1 MHYLKSLR
9 VRVALVWLVFLLVVA
24 FSLIQGSRVR
34 ANIVAEENAR
44 FEREAVLA
52 SVASEVFTAQLV
64 HQVGALLRAVRQ
76 FHRKSGT
83 YAETEAFI
91 DQLGFD
97 RSLIDGIYLL
107 DAEGWGVAKARGRNA
122 ADRDYFQ
129 HHRQTS
135 GDSLKISPVEVGRVS
150 GKLHF
155 RISIRVE
162 RDDGRFDGVVL
173 ATVRP
178 EAFSNHYRQMQGGEN
193 RVFSLIL
200 SDSHRLLTRLP
211 EPTPEQWAR
220 PADDDNWTRILSD
233 EVGRFVAVSPVDG
246 IERVYVFRK
255 IHQLP
260 LVMFIGFAEAD
271 VQRSVAVRFGRLQDI
286 AVSGLIILGL
296 AALLLSV
303 TLLSRE
309 RLALANERLAHAYDA
324 MRAQAMTDALTGLPA
339 RPMFFDRLA
348 QAVSAARRNERLVA
362 LLFLD
367 LDGFK
372 AVNDRFGHD
381 AGDVVLK
388 AVTHRW
394 LACVRES
401 DTVARLGGD
410 EFAVII
416 ADVDPGT
423 SLQPVC
429 EKLIAALRD
438 DIELANG
445 QFARVGVS
453 IGLVLYPDNGL
464 EIDSLLAAA
473 DAAMYQSKA
482 RGKNTWT
489 LATSRP
495 QPNGEVLEWLVFS
508 DTHLL
513 GVAEIDEQHR
523 QLVRLVNRLNRAV
536 NGEDDAGEVAALF
549 ARLFEATREHFDTEH
564 RYMQQYGYPAM
575 AVHDH
580 EHQRLLDEL
589 SRMAA
594 DAAPGNELL
603 ILQRLKDWLL
613 DHINGADRQLGHYL
627 VRHGCD

>member
-1 MHYLKSLR
+1 VHHLKSLR

-34 ANIVAEENAR
+34 ANILAEENAR
-44 FEREAVLA
+44 FERNAVLA

-76 FHRKSGT
+76 FHRKTGA

-107 DAEGWGVAKARGRNA
+107 DAEGWGVAKARGHNA
-122 ADRDYFQ
+122 AERDYFQ
-129 HHRQTS
+129 HHRQTP
-135 GDSLKISPVEVGRVS
+135 GDSLKISPVEVGKVG

-155 RISIRVE
+155 SISLRVE
-162 RDDGRFDGVVL
+162 RDDGQFDGVL
-173 ATVRP
+173 MATVRP
-178 EAFSNHYRQMQGGEN
+178 EAFSNHYRQLQGGED

-200 SDSHRLLTRLP
+200 SDSRRLLTRLP

-220 PADDDNWTRILSD
+220 PVALENWPMILRD

-260 LVMFIGFAEAD
+260 LVMFVGFAETEVAYAA
-271 VQRSVAVRFGRLQDI
+271 AVRFERLQDI
-286 AVSGLIILGL
+286 AISGLTILGL
-296 AALLLSV
+296 AGLILSLALI
-303 TLLSRE
+303 SRE
-309 RLALANERLAHAYDA
+309 RLATANVCLENAYEA
-324 MRAQAMTDALTGLPA
+324 MRAQAMSDALTGLPA

-372 AVNDRFGHD
+372 AVNDQYGHD

-394 LACVRES
+394 LTCVRDS

-416 ADVDPGT
+416 ADVLPGT
-423 SLQPVC
+423 SMQAVC
-429 EKLIAALRD
+429 EKIIAALAD
-438 DIELANG
+438 DIELPSG
-445 QFARVGVS
+445 HFAHVGVS
-453 IGLVLYPDNGL
+453 IGLAIYPDNGL

-489 LATSRP
+489 IATARP
-495 QPNGEVLEWLVFS
+495 VANGEALDWLVFS
-508 DTHLL
+508 DAHLL

-536 NGEDDAGEVAALF
+536 NGDEDAGEVAGLF
-549 ARLFEATREHFDTEH
+549 VRLFEATRQHFETEH
-564 RYMQQYGYPAM
+564 RYMVQYAYPATT
-575 AVHDH
+575 VHDH
-580 EHQRLLDEL
+580 EHQRLLEEL
-589 SRMAA
+589 TRMSSETT
-594 DAAPGNELL
+594 PGNELL
-603 ILQRLKDWLL
+603 ILQRVKDWLL
-613 DHINGADRQLGHYL
+613 DHINAADRQLGHYL
-627 VRHGCD
+627 VRHGCH

>member
-1 MHYLKSLR
+1 MHHLKSLR

-24 FSLIQGSRVR
+24 FSLFQGSRVR

-76 FHRKSGT
+76 FHRKSGA
-83 YAETEAFI
+83 YAETETFI

-97 RSLIDGIYLL
+97 RSLIDGLYLL
-107 DAEGWGVAKARGRNA
+107 DAKGWGVAKARGRNV

-129 HHRQTS
+129 THQRTP
-135 GDSLKISPVEVGRVS
+135 GDSLIISPVEIGRVS

-162 RDDGRFDGVVL
+162 REDGQFDGVVV

-178 EAFSNHYRQMQGGEN
+178 EAFSNHYRQLQGSEN

-200 SDSHRLLTRLP
+200 SDSRRLLTRLP
-211 EPTPEQWAR
+211 EPTLEQWAR
-220 PADDDNWTRILSD
+220 PANDDNWTMILRD
-233 EVGRFVAVSPVDG
+233 EIGRFVAVSPVDG
-246 IERVYVFRK
+246 IKRIYVFRK
-255 IHQLP
+255 INQLP
-260 LVMFIGFAEAD
+260 LVMFVGFAEDD
-271 VQRSVAVRFGRLQDI
+271 VQQAVAVRFRRLQDI
-286 AVSGLIILGL
+286 AVSGLFILGL
-296 AALLLSV
+296 SALTLS
-303 TLLSRE
+303 LALISRE
-309 RLALANERLAHAYDA
+309 RLAAANVRLESAYEV
-324 MRAQAMTDALTGLPA
+324 MRTQAMSDALTGLPA

-348 QAVSAARRNERLVA
+348 QAISAARRNERQVA

-372 AVNDRFGHD
+372 AVNDQHGHD

-394 LACVRES
+394 LGCVRES
-401 DTVARLGGD
+401 DTIARLGGD

-416 ADVDPGT
+416 GDLMPGT
-423 SLQPVC
+423 SMQAVC
-429 EKLIAALRD
+429 EKLIGAVAEDIALP
-438 DIELANG
+438 NG
-445 QFARVGVS
+445 QNAHVGVS
-453 IGLVLYPDNGL
+453 IGLACYPDNGL

-473 DAAMYQSKA
+473 DAAMYQSKG

-489 LATSRP
+489 LATARP
-495 QPNGEVLEWLVFS
+495 LPNGEALDWLVFS

-513 GVAEIDEQHR
+513 GVAEIDDQHR
-523 QLVRLVNRLNRAV
+523 QLVRLVNRLNRVV
-536 NGEDDAGEVAALF
+536 NGEADPGGVAGLF
-549 ARLFEATREHFDTEH
+549 AQLFEATRVHFETEH
-564 RYMQQYGYPAM
+564 RYMLQYAYPAM

-589 SRMAA
+589 TRMAGETT
-594 DAAPGNELL
+594 PGNELL
-603 ILQRLKDWLL
+603 ILQRVKDWLL
-613 DHINGADRQLGHYL
+613 DHIQGADRQLGHYL
-627 VRHGCD
+627 VRQGCH

>member
-1 MHYLKSLR
+1 MHHLKSLR

-24 FSLIQGSRVR
+24 FSLFQGSRVR

-76 FHRKSGT
+76 FHRKSGA
-83 YAETEAFI
+83 YAETETFI

-97 RSLIDGIYLL
+97 RSLIDGLYLL
-107 DAEGWGVAKARGRNA
+107 DAKGWGVAKARGRNV

-129 HHRQTS
+129 THQRTP
-135 GDSLKISPVEVGRVS
+135 GDSLIISPVEIGRVS

-162 RDDGRFDGVVL
+162 REDGQFDGVVV

-178 EAFSNHYRQMQGGEN
+178 EAFSNHYRQLQGSEN

-200 SDSHRLLTRLP
+200 SDSRRLLTRLP
-211 EPTPEQWAR
+211 EPTLEQWAR
-220 PADDDNWTRILSD
+220 PANDDNWTMILRD
-233 EVGRFVAVSPVDG
+233 EIGRFVAVSPVDG
-246 IERVYVFRK
+246 IKRIYVFRK
-255 IHQLP
+255 INQLP
-260 LVMFIGFAEAD
+260 LVMFVGFAEDD
-271 VQRSVAVRFGRLQDI
+271 VQQAVAVRFGRLQDI
-286 AVSGLIILGL
+286 AVSGLLILGL
-296 AALLLSV
+296 AALTLS
-303 TLLSRE
+303 LALISRE
-309 RLALANERLAHAYDA
+309 RVAAANVRLESAYEV
-324 MRAQAMTDALTGLPA
+324 MRTQAMSDALTGLPA

-348 QAVSAARRNERLVA
+348 QAISAARRNERQVA

-372 AVNDRFGHD
+372 AVNDQHGHD

-416 ADVDPGT
+416 GDLMPGT
-423 SLQPVC
+423 SMQAVC
-429 EKLIAALRD
+429 EKLIGAVAEGIALP
-438 DIELANG
+438 NG
-445 QFARVGVS
+445 QNAHVGVS
-453 IGLVLYPDNGL
+453 IGLACYPDNGL

-489 LATSRP
+489 LATARP
-495 QPNGEVLEWLVFS
+495 LPNGEALDWLVFS

-513 GVAEIDEQHR
+513 GVAEIDDQHR
-523 QLVRLVNRLNRAV
+523 QLVRLVNRLNRVV
-536 NGEDDAGEVAALF
+536 NGEVDPGGVAGLF
-549 ARLFEATREHFDTEH
+549 AQLFEATRLHFETEH
-564 RYMQQYGYPAM
+564 RYMLQYAYPAM

-589 SRMAA
+589 TRMAGEA
-594 DAAPGNELL
+594 TPGNELL
-603 ILQRLKDWLL
+603 ILQRVKDWLL
-613 DHINGADRQLGHYL
+613 DHIQGADRQLGHYL
-627 VRHGCD
+627 VRQGCH

>member
-1 MHYLKSLR
+1 MHHLKSLR

-24 FSLIQGSRVR
+24 FSLFQGSRVR

-76 FHRKSGT
+76 FHRKSGA
-83 YAETEAFI
+83 YAETETFI

-97 RSLIDGIYLL
+97 RSLIDGLYLL
-107 DAEGWGVAKARGRNA
+107 DAKGWGVAKARGRNV

-129 HHRQTS
+129 THQRTP
-135 GDSLKISPVEVGRVS
+135 GDSLIISPVEIGRVS

-162 RDDGRFDGVVL
+162 REDGQFDGVVV

-178 EAFSNHYRQMQGGEN
+178 EAFSNHYRQLQGSEN

-200 SDSHRLLTRLP
+200 SDSRRLLTRLP
-211 EPTPEQWAR
+211 EPTLEQWAR
-220 PADDDNWTRILSD
+220 PANDDNWTMILRD
-233 EVGRFVAVSPVDG
+233 EIGRFVAVSPVDG
-246 IERVYVFRK
+246 IKRNYVFRK

-260 LVMFIGFAEAD
+260 LVMFVGFAEDD
-271 VQRSVAVRFGRLQDI
+271 VQQAVAVRFRRLQDI
-286 AVSGLIILGL
+286 AVSGLFILGL
-296 AALLLSV
+296 SALTLS
-303 TLLSRE
+303 LALISRE
-309 RLALANERLAHAYDA
+309 RLAAANVRLESAYEV
-324 MRAQAMTDALTGLPA
+324 MRTQAMSDALTGLPA

-348 QAVSAARRNERLVA
+348 QAISAARRNERQVA

-372 AVNDRFGHD
+372 AVNDQHGHD

-394 LACVRES
+394 LGCVRES
-401 DTVARLGGD
+401 DTIARLGGD

-416 ADVDPGT
+416 GDLMPGT
-423 SLQPVC
+423 SMQAVC
-429 EKLIAALRD
+429 EKLIGAVAEDIALP
-438 DIELANG
+438 NG
-445 QFARVGVS
+445 QNAHVGVS
-453 IGLVLYPDNGL
+453 IGLACYPDNGL

-473 DAAMYQSKA
+473 DAAMYQSKG

-489 LATSRP
+489 LATARP
-495 QPNGEVLEWLVFS
+495 LPNGEALDWLVFS

-513 GVAEIDEQHR
+513 GVAEIDDQHR
-523 QLVRLVNRLNRAV
+523 QLVRLVNRLNRVV
-536 NGEDDAGEVAALF
+536 NGEVDPGGVAGLF
-549 ARLFEATREHFDTEH
+549 AQLFEATRVHFETEH
-564 RYMQQYGYPAM
+564 RYMLQYAYPAM

-589 SRMAA
+589 TRMAGETT
-594 DAAPGNELL
+594 PGNELL
-603 ILQRLKDWLL
+603 ILQRVKDWLL
-613 DHINGADRQLGHYL
+613 DHIQGADRQLGHYL
-627 VRHGCD
+627 VRQGCH

>member
-1 MHYLKSLR
+1 MHHLKSLR

-24 FSLIQGSRVR
+24 FSLFQGSRVR

-76 FHRKSGT
+76 FHRKSGA
-83 YAETEAFI
+83 YAETETFI

-97 RSLIDGIYLL
+97 RSLIDGLYLL
-107 DAEGWGVAKARGRNA
+107 DAKGWGVAKARGRNV

-129 HHRQTS
+129 THQRTP
-135 GDSLKISPVEVGRVS
+135 GDSLIISPVEIGRVS

-162 RDDGRFDGVVL
+162 REDGQFDGVVV

-178 EAFSNHYRQMQGGEN
+178 EAFSNHYRQLQGSEN

-200 SDSHRLLTRLP
+200 SDSRRLLTRLP
-211 EPTPEQWAR
+211 EPTLEQWAR
-220 PADDDNWTRILSD
+220 PANDDNWTMILRD
-233 EVGRFVAVSPVDG
+233 EIGRFVAVSPVDG
-246 IERVYVFRK
+246 IKRIYVFRK
-255 IHQLP
+255 INQLP
-260 LVMFIGFAEAD
+260 LVMFVGFSEAD
-271 VQRSVAVRFGRLQDI
+271 VQQAVAVRFGRLQDI
-286 AVSGLIILGL
+286 AVSGLFILGL
-296 AALLLSV
+296 SALTLS
-303 TLLSRE
+303 LALISRE
-309 RLALANERLAHAYDA
+309 RVAAANVRLESAYEV
-324 MRAQAMTDALTGLPA
+324 MRTQAMSDALTGLPA

-348 QAVSAARRNERLVA
+348 QAISAARRNERQVA

-372 AVNDRFGHD
+372 AVNDQHGHD

-394 LACVRES
+394 LGCVRES
-401 DTVARLGGD
+401 DTIARLGGD

-416 ADVDPGT
+416 GDLMPGT
-423 SLQPVC
+423 SMQAVC
-429 EKLIAALRD
+429 EKLIGAVAEDIALP
-438 DIELANG
+438 NG
-445 QFARVGVS
+445 QNAHVGVS
-453 IGLVLYPDNGL
+453 IGLACYPDNGL

-473 DAAMYQSKA
+473 DAAMYQSKG

-489 LATSRP
+489 LATARP
-495 QPNGEVLEWLVFS
+495 LPNGEALDWLVFS

-513 GVAEIDEQHR
+513 GVAEIDDQHR
-523 QLVRLVNRLNRAV
+523 QLVRLVNRLNRVV
-536 NGEDDAGEVAALF
+536 NGEADPGGVAGLF
-549 ARLFEATREHFDTEH
+549 AQLFEATRVHFETEH
-564 RYMQQYGYPAM
+564 RYMLQYAYPAM

-589 SRMAA
+589 TRMAGETT
-594 DAAPGNELL
+594 PGNELL
-603 ILQRLKDWLL
+603 ILQRVKDWLL
-613 DHINGADRQLGHYL
+613 DHIQGADRQLGHYL
-627 VRHGCD
+627 VRQGCQ